1 MSTTSEAREQRSDR
15 RGLRGRITGTSLGWL
30 LAIVVG
36 YSLTFAFSDY
46 SLFQLSRVTTTAL
59 AVGSLVL
66 LTGLS
71 GQISAGQGA
80 AFGLGAYTSAILMVQ
95 AEWSW
100 VPAVLAAVV
109 VSFVAGLLLGVPA
122 LRLGPLHLALVTLT
136 FAVLLPLVA
145 TRWQSLT
152 GGPFGLTLA
161 PVRAPTV
168 TGLSDAQ
175 FLYLV
180 TFAAMMLCLGLAA
193 WWTRGRTGR
202 ALAALRTN
210 PVMARTQG
218 VDTSRLS
225 VLVVALATT
234 MAGLGGALNAL
245 VLQSAIPDAY
255 PFVLSL
261 ALLTGAVVGGVR
273 SWAGAVIGA
282 AYVVY
287 VPELASEVA
296 SSTSGGQWAQIIN
309 AVLLLLALYFAPD
322 GLAGLGKRISR
333 GFRRATSVAHGKNG
347 AHQRVRRTSTHRTGS
362 QA

>member
-1 MSTTSEAREQRSDR
+1 MTAAAATPQRSTAR
-15 RGLRGRITGTSLGWL
+15 RLVVTRLTGAGRWWL
-30 LAIVVG
+30 LAVVVG
-36 YSLTFAFSDY
+36 YVLTFALSDY
-46 SLFQLSRVTTTAL
+46 SLFQLSRVTTTAIV
-59 AVGSLVL
+59 VGSLVV

-80 AFGLGAYTSAILMVQ
+80 AFGLGAYTTAILMER
-95 AEWSW
+95 ADWPW

-109 VSFVAGLLLGVPA
+109 VCFFAGLVLGVPA

-145 TRWQSLT
+145 TRWESLT

-161 PVRAPTV
+161 PVRAPVV

-180 TFAAMMLCLGLAA
+180 TFAAMMLSLGLAA
-193 WWTRGRTGR
+193 WWSRGRTGR
-202 ALAALRTN
+202 ALAALRSN

-225 VLVVALATT
+225 VTAVALATT

-255 PFVLSL
+255 PALLSL

-273 SWAGAVIGA
+273 SWAGAVIGG

-287 VPELASEVA
+287 VPELASQVA
-296 SSTSGGQWAQIIN
+296 SSTSGGQWAQVIN
-309 AVLLLLALYFAPD
+309 AAVLLAALYFAPN
-322 GLAGLGKRISR
+322 GLAGVGGNLFGRLRRTATAAR
-333 GFRRATSVAHGKNG
+333 GTDG
-347 AHQRVRRTSTHRTGS
+347 AHPRGHRSTTQRTDKG
-362 QA
+362 

>member
-1 MSTTSEAREQRSDR
+1 MTAAAATARPSWVVRLRTAHRSGVWR
-15 RGLRGRITGTSLGWL
+15 WWL
-30 LAIVVG
+30 LAAVVG
-36 YSLTFAFSDY
+36 YVLTFALSDY
-46 SLFQLSRVTTTAL
+46 SLFQLSRVTTTAI

-80 AFGLGAYTSAILMVQ
+80 AFGLGAYTCAILMVQ
-95 AEWSW
+95 AGWPW
-100 VPAVLAAVV
+100 VPAVLAAGV
-109 VSFVAGLLLGVPA
+109 VSFVVGLVLGVPA

-145 TRWQSLT
+145 TRWEALT

-161 PVRAPTV
+161 PVQAPTV

-180 TFAAMMLCLGLAA
+180 TLAAMLATLGAAA
-193 WWTRGRTGR
+193 WWSRGRTGR
-202 ALAALRTN
+202 ALAALRAD

-218 VDTSRLS
+218 VDTARLS
-225 VLVVALATT
+225 VTAVALATT

-255 PFVLSL
+255 PLVLSL

-273 SWAGAVIGA
+273 SWPGAVIGA

-287 VPELASEVA
+287 VPEIASQLA

-309 AVLLLLALYFAPD
+309 AALLLTALYFAPN
-322 GLAGLGKRISR
+322 GLAGLGERLFR
-333 GFRRATSVAHGKNG
+333 GIRRSTTE
-347 AHQRVRRTSTHRTGS
+347 RTDPR
-362 QA
+362 